1 MTAMQRAGEIRPDPA
16 SDADWPVI
24 AVVVVT
30 YRAADFITEC
40 LDSLLATRYPALRI
54 IVVDNRSPDGTA
66 DVVAAWGEAA
76 AARHGVRFERIA
88 RGAADADPTSDAILV
103 DAGAN
108 LGFAGGVNCGLDIGL
123 DDAACDLFWIL
134 NPDTVVEAQ
143 TPFALARK
151 ARSMGHFAVIGG
163 RVLYLE
169 DPARVQADGGRL
181 HKFAGTAISVNI
193 GAAEKQHP
201 MPSAESLDYIPGVSM
216 LVSREFIEIAGPMPE
231 HYFLYFEEI
240 DWQLRRGTLPLAI
253 EPSARVF
260 HRAGASIG
268 SASTSRGASPLSIY
282 FTCRNLPRFVR
293 RWSPW
298 KLPFAYL
305 LAYYKLVRRW
315 GVGGGRIAAA
325 VRGLHGMSPPD
336 GVRAVLPEEIWR
348 SIFSTSIQK

>member
-1 MTAMQRAGEIRPDPA
+1 MTSMQRVDGIRPDPA
-16 SDADWPVI
+16 SDAALPTI

-30 YRAADFITEC
+30 YRAAGFIAEC
-40 LDSLLATRYPALRI
+40 LDSLLATRYPALRV
-54 IVVDNRSPDGTA
+54 IVIDNSSPDGTA
-66 DVVAAWGEAA
+66 DAVAAWGEVASA
-76 AARHGVRFERIA
+76 EHGVRFERIT
-88 RGAADADPTSDAILV
+88 RGAAEAPVSAGAILV

-108 LGFAGGVNCGLDIGL
+108 LGFAGGVNCGLEIALRDL
-123 DDAACDLFWIL
+123 SCDLFWVL
-134 NPDTVVEAQ
+134 NPDTVVEPQ

-151 ARSMGHFAVIGG
+151 AQSMGRFSVIGG

-193 GAAEKQHP
+193 GATEKQHP

-216 LVSREFIEIAGPMPE
+216 LVSRAFIEITGPMPE

-253 EPSARVF
+253 EPDARVL

-268 SASTSRGASPLSIY
+268 SASASRGASPLSIY
-282 FTCRNLPRFVR
+282 FTCRNLPRFVM

-336 GVRAVLPEEIWR
+336 RVRAILPEEIWQ